1 MAKKVPI
8 KLDGE
13 FKDIIISALRYAIPR
28 HTYIVDSTCSWIEQ
42 HPYILDDR
50 MISVMMRDVKAQLK
64 RYEKDGIDSV
74 TKTDYRRLKA
84 FYQWLCDIVN
94 KGFDDEY

>member
-50 MISVMMRDVKAQLK
+50 MIGIMQKDVASQL
-64 RYEKDGIDSV
+64 RYYMATGTDSV
-74 TKTDYRRLKA
+74 TEADYKRLRA

-94 KGFDDEY
+94 QGFDDEY